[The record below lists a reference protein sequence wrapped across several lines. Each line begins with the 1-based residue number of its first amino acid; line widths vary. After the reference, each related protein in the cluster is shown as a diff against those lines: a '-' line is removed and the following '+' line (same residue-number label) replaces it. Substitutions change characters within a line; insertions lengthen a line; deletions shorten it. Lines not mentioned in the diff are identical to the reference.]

1 MEFAKQEAEMVGH
14 AVAAAHQDDVNE
26 LNELQLLLIG
36 GGIGEV
42 TLF

>member
-1 MEFAKQEAEMVGH
+1 MEFAKQEAEVVGQ
-14 AVAAAHQDDVNE
+14 AIAEAHQGDVNQ